1 MKKARSA
8 FGLFLSLALTAF
20 WGTVGVLVSVFA
32 PRHVVKCAVRP
43 WGRMVLRACAVNL
56 SVSGVENVPREPCV
70 IMFNHQSSFDILA
83 FSAAVP
89 FEWKAVMKK
98 EVARIPFVGWVCS
111 LSGHYFVA
119 RDGSAE
125 DASRVREIVRKIK
138 KGPPVMIA
146 PEGTRSEDGELLPF
160 KDGGFLIAALSR
172 VPVVPMIIWGGK
184 DVRKKASWE
193 LNTGRTIRV
202 SFLPP
207 MDVTGFS
214 PGRKGIEELKN
225 ALRETMLSEIGKMR
239 SGPV

>member
-8 FGLFLSLALTAF
+8 FGLFLSFALTVF
-20 WGTVGVLVSVFA
+20 WGMVGALVSIFA
-32 PRHVVKCAVRP
+32 SRHVIKCAVRP
-43 WGRMVLRACAVNL
+43 WGNTVLRACDVNL
-56 SVSGVENVPREPCV
+56 SVSGVENVPHEPCI

-98 EVARIPFVGWVCS
+98 EVARIPVIGWVCS
-111 LSGHYFVA
+111 LSGQYFVA

-125 DASRVREIVRKIK
+125 DANKVREIVKKIK
-138 KGPPVMIA
+138 KGPLVMIA
-146 PEGTRSEDGELLPF
+146 PEGTRSKDGELLPF
-160 KDGGFLIAALSR
+160 KDGGFLIAVLSK

-184 DVRKKASWE
+184 DVRKKTSWE

-207 MDVTGFS
+207 INVKEFS
-214 PGRKGIEELKN
+214 SGRKGVEELKT
-225 ALRETMLSEIGKMR
+225 ALRETMLSEIEKIR
-239 SGPV
+239 SQPV